1 MASHCPELN
10 KKEQTKACPGQEEF
24 DSYWYLSEGQP

>member
-10 KKEQTKACPGQEEF
+10 KKQQTKACPGQEEF
-24 DSYWYLSEGQP
+24 DSYLSEGQP